1 MNKCSVLYSGNP
13 NIDLYRYG
21 TASVKILDYMWM
33 NKPIINATN
42 TLNDIVES
50 SNAGVII
57 EPNNEYLLF
66 DTILK
71 LKEDGIFYNSFMNK
85 GREYINNNC
94 TEKVILERIKN
105 IMGNI

>member
-1 MNKCSVLYSGNP
+1 
-13 NIDLYRYG
+13 
-21 TASVKILDYMWM
+21 M

-42 TLNDIVES
+42 TLNDIVEL

-71 LKEDGIFYNSFMNK
+71 LKEDSIFYNSFMNK

-105 IMGNI
+105 IMENI